1 MIFKI
6 ISNFL
11 GVNFFWLTRY
21 NSLLFQGNTIV
32 SQDNFYSYI
41 KSDFN

>member
-11 GVNFFWLTRY
+11 GVNFFVPHRVQYKIAVALMAM
-21 NSLLFQGNTIV
+21 
-32 SQDNFYSYI
+32 
-41 KSDFN
+41 

>member
-11 GVNFFWLTRY
+11 GVNFFLTH
-21 NSLLFQGNTIV
+21 TILVPFCEALILITV
-32 SQDNFYSYI
+32 SYDLRT
-41 KSDFN
+41 